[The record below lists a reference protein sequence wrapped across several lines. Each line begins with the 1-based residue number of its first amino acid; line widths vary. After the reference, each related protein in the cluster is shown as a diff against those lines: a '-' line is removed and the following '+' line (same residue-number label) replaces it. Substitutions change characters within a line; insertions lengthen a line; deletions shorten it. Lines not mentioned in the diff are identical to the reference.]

1 MQDLIVK
8 LFFGR
13 LIEMRQIKFTMIVMF
28 FASLISNQTLK
39 AEDDISIWASADF
52 YSKYVWR
59 GQNLVNDWVHQPGA
73 SVGYKNL
80 TASFWGNLDLTDENG
95 YQGEFSEIDLTLDYS
110 SQVPGIDF
118 LSYSLG
124 FINYDFPVNDGA
136 DDTWEIYWG
145 LGLDIPASP
154 SVTVYHDVDEA
165 AGTYA
170 SFGIG
175 HSIELNDLGLGVD
188 LSASIGWG
196 SSGYN
201 KTYWGP
207 DKSELNDLVLS
218 AAFPFEIAGFAVT
231 PSVNFITLVGDDIRA
246 PNTYGQNDIW
256 VVGVGF
262 AKEF

>member
-1 MQDLIVK
+1 MKEIKIK
-8 LFFGR
+8 LTVLCLATF
-13 LIEMRQIKFTMIVMF
+13 INT
-28 FASLISNQTLK
+28 ATLK
-39 AEDDISIWASADF
+39 GGDDVSIGASADIM
-52 YSKYVWR
+52 SKYVWR
-59 GQNLVNDWVHQPGA
+59 GQNLVDDWVLQPSI

-80 TASFWGNLDLTDENG
+80 TASFWSNLDLTDENG
-95 YQGEFSEIDLTLDYS
+95 FEGEFSEIDLTLDYS
-110 SQVPGIDF
+110 NQFPGIDF

-124 FINYDFPVNDGA
+124 FINYDFPVKSGA

-145 LGLDIPASP
+145 LGLDAPASP

-165 AGTYA
+165 AGTYV

-175 HSIELNDLGLGVD
+175 HSMENLTDSGLGVD

-207 DKSELNDLVLS
+207 DDSELNDLVLS
-218 AAFPFEIAGFAVT
+218 VALPFEVAGYTVT
-231 PSVNFITLVGDDIRA
+231 PSVNYITLISDDIRA
-246 PNTYGQNDIW
+246 PNTYGQNDMW

-262 AKEF
+262 SKEF